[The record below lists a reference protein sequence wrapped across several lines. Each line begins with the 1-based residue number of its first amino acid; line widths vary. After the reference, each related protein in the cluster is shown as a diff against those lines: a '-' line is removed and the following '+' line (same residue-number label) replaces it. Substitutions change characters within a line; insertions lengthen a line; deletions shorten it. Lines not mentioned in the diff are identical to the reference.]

1 MNDQNNNVLEFK
13 DVWKIYRMGDEKI
26 NALAGINLNIKNG
39 SFTSIMGPSGSGNQ
53 PCSTWRDTGHAHQGT
68 LLMNGKDTST
78 LSGKEQATFR
88 RNKIGFVFQRFNLM
102 PQLSALET
110 FYYP

>member
-53 PCSTWRDTGHAHQGT
+53 PCSTWRDTGHAHQGHPAHERQGHQHT
-68 LLMNGKDTST
+68 IWKGT
-78 LSGKEQATFR
+78 GH
-88 RNKIGFVFQRFNLM
+88 I
-102 PQLSALET
+102 PQE
-110 FYYP
+110 